1 MQEKIFESAASQ
13 PEGTPF
19 TLTHALK
26 VAESFEMGKVSQQL
40 VNNGGS
46 EGQLSRIS
54 QHQQNKRAVRQPQKS
69 NNNSI
74 KDNNK
79 CGNCGK
85 TGHSSKL
92 NDRRLNCPAFDKVCG
107 KCKTN
112 GHFSDQCRG
121 GPRDKREKPQQ
132 KDKGKVNEVKEK
144 EVKDAEHEKDK
155 DTASLGTLNGS
166 WFLLNSLQDPV
177 SSGFINEVQDVFT
190 SVTS

>member
-1 MQEKIFESAASQ
+1 MPNRRLLQRSSHYEPIHRSLVDKHMQEKIFESAASQ

-92 NDRRLNCPAFDKVCG
+92 NDRRLNCPAIDKVCG

-121 GPRDKREKPQQ
+121 GQGINVRNCSKKTR
-132 KDKGKVNEVKEK
+132 VK
-144 EVKDAEHEKDK
+144 
-155 DTASLGTLNGS
+155 
-166 WFLLNSLQDPV
+166 
-177 SSGFINEVQDVFT
+177 
-190 SVTS
+190 